1 MTAPILRLDPD
12 GHHRSL
18 PVVAPPRL
26 GDVLLRLGAVAPDR
40 LLVAL
45 ALQPQDGRRLG
56 EILVARGWTTAE
68 DLAAGLALQ
77 HGADRANLRTS
88 PPDPHLVDL
97 LGPDSCIRL
106 GVVPWKT
113 AGATTVIAVSNLGR
127 ARDARP
133 ELEAALGPVRFA
145 VSTRAE
151 VEEAVLAA
159 RGASLGRRAE
169 FRVPAAASVRG
180 LRTRIGAVTAA
191 AMLLFLLAL
200 LAAPLATLAVM
211 TGWAVLA
218 LLSTSL
224 LRAAAA
230 LSQLAHVHGRG
241 TRFASTRTAP
251 PDADLPV
258 VSLLVP
264 LFREREIAGRLVER
278 LARLDYPPERLDVCL
293 AVEADDLTTRDA
305 LARAALPPWMRQ
317 IIVPPGMVRTKPR
330 ALNYAL
336 DFCRGAIIGVYDA
349 EDAPAPDQLRRV
361 IRRFRES
368 PPEVACLQ
376 GILDFYNARANW
388 LSRCFAIDYATWF
401 RIVLPGIARLGFV
414 IPLGGTTLFFRR
426 AALERLGGWD
436 AHNVTE
442 DADLGLRLARH
453 GYRCEL
459 IDSVTE
465 EEANCRAIP
474 WIRQRSRWLKGYA
487 MTWISH
493 MRRPGRLLRDLGPWK
508 FMGVQILFLGT
519 LSTYVLTPLVWS
531 FWLLPFGLPH
541 PLEGMVPWWL
551 FVALGSAFLLTEL
564 VNVAA
569 GAFAVSSPKHRWLIP
584 WVPTMH
590 FYHPLGAIA
599 SWKALVELVVRPFY
613 WDKTAHGLYGP
624 DRASILRGPQL
635 PRHGE
640 DASRTPP
647 RYVP

>member
-1 MTAPILRLDPD
+1 
-12 GHHRSL
+12 
-18 PVVAPPRL
+18 VAPPQL
-26 GDVLLRLGAVAPDR
+26 GDVLLRLGGVAPDR

-45 ALQPQDGRRLG
+45 AAQPRDGRRLG
-56 EILVARGWTTAE
+56 EILVARGWTTPE
-68 DLAAGLALQ
+68 DLAAALALQ
-77 HGADRANLRTS
+77 HGADRANLRTR
-88 PPDPHLVDL
+88 PPDPGLVDL
-97 LGPDSCIRL
+97 IGPDSCIRL
-106 GVVPWKT
+106 GAVPWKS
-113 AGATTVIAVSNLGR
+113 AGAATVVAVASLGR
-127 ARDARP
+127 AREARA

-145 VSTRAE
+145 VATRAE

-159 RGASLGRRAE
+159 RGASLARRAE
-169 FRVPAAASVRG
+169 YRVPAAASVRG
-180 LRTRIGAVTAA
+180 LSRRIGAVTIGAA
-191 AMLLFLLAL
+191 VVFGVTL
-200 LAAPLATLAVM
+200 LAAPLATLAAL
-211 TGWAVLA
+211 TAWAVLA
-218 LLSTSL
+218 LLATSL
-224 LRAAAA
+224 LRAAAVV
-230 LSQLAHVHGRG
+230 SQLVHLHGG
-241 TRFASTRTAP
+241 ASRFSSSRSAP
-251 PDADLPV
+251 PDSDLPI

-264 LFREREIAGRLVER
+264 LYREREIAGRLVER
-278 LARLDYPPERLDVCL
+278 LARLDYPAERLDVCL
-293 AVEADDLTTRDA
+293 AVEADDQTTRA
-305 LARAALPPWMRQ
+305 SLARMTLPPWMRQ
-317 IIVPPGMVRTKPR
+317 IVVPPGTVRTKPR

-336 DFCRGAIIGVYDA
+336 DFCRGAIVGVYDA

-361 IRRFRES
+361 VRRFRES

-376 GILDFYNARANW
+376 GVLDFYNARANW

-401 RIVLPGIARLGFV
+401 RIVLPGIARMGFV

-487 MTWISH
+487 LTWISH
-493 MRRPGRLLRDLGPWK
+493 MRRPARLLADLGPWK

-519 LSTYVLTPLVWS
+519 LSTYILTPLVWS

-541 PLEGMVPWWL
+541 PLSPLVPWWL
-551 FVALGSAFLLTEL
+551 FVALGAAFLVTEL

-590 FYHPLGAIA
+590 FYHPLGAVA
-599 SWKALVELVVRPFY
+599 SWKAVVELVVRPFY
-613 WDKTAHGLYGP
+613 WDKTAHGIYGP
-624 DRASILRGPQL
+624 DSASILRRPQA
-635 PRHGE
+635 PHHGE
-640 DASRTPP
+640 DGPRTPP
-647 RYVP
+647 RYAP